1 MGEGVLAVAVAA
13 GVLGGDGDVGHVV
26 TPDLGTHV
34 HIRPVCDV

>member
-13 GVLGGDGDVGHVV
+13 GVLGGDGDVGRVV

-34 HIRPVCDV
+34 HIRPVSNV